1 MIKYPL
7 SVFLDTNIFKG
18 CRYDFGSS
26 SILELLKNLTKQG
39 KVKLFVSDIVVRE
52 TENHI
57 KADIAEAIS
66 KFKKARK
73 SISSTL
79 SSSIVKGTNLAE
91 IFELPLQSTVQDN
104 ALIRFKEFLGSAN
117 SVILDS
123 SSIDIESILND
134 YFIGRA
140 PFEQNENKKHEFPDA
155 LIASKL
161 KLEFSE
167 VKPLFVISGDGG
179 FKKALSDVRG
189 FVCLKSV
196 KELLD
201 LINRQDEMYTS
212 ITQYLL
218 DTNSRTLVAEFINQ
232 MLENIDI
239 EVNGLNCD
247 RKGLCEGCE
256 YEETIMTSIT
266 DLDFELSSVDEINEL
281 AVSITLSCKA
291 KIFVRCKYND
301 YENSIWDSEEKKY
314 IFLSTREVEEE
325 HEPDFECSL
334 ELRVSQENDSIHF
347 NPMNVSVDIELDQ
360 YSRVSQNFI
369 NQEDDE
375 LVAKCDMAD
384 TLEEYYRH

>member
-1 MIKYPL
+1 M
-7 SVFLDTNIFKG
+7 DTNIFKS

-26 SILELLKNLTKQG
+26 SVLELLKNLADQG

-52 TENHI
+52 TEKHI

-66 KFKKARK
+66 NFKKARK

-79 SSSIVKGTNLAE
+79 STSIVKDTHLAE
-91 IFELPLQSTVQDN
+91 IFELPMQSTVQDN
-104 ALIRFKEFLGSAN
+104 ALISFKEFLDSAN
-117 SVILDS
+117 SVMLDS
-123 SSIDIESILND
+123 SGIDIESILDD

-167 VKPLFVISGDGG
+167 MKPLFVISGDDG
-179 FKKALSDVRG
+179 FKKAFSDIRG

-212 ITQYLL
+212 ITRYLL
-218 DTNSRTLVAEFINQ
+218 DTNSRKLVAEFIKQ
-232 MLENIDI
+232 MLETTDI
-239 EVNGLNCD
+239 EVNGLDCD
-247 RKGLCEGCE
+247 RKGLCEGYE
-256 YEETIMTSIT
+256 YEETIVTSIT
-266 DLDFELSSVDEINEL
+266 DIDFDLSSVDEINEL
-281 AVSITLSCKA
+281 SVSLTLSCKA
-291 KIFVRCKYND
+291 KISALCTYND
-301 YENSIWDSEEKKY
+301 YENSIWDSEEKEY
-314 IFLSTREVEEE
+314 IFLSTGEVEEE

-334 ELRVSQENDSIHF
+334 ELSVLQENDSIHF
-347 NPMNVSVDIELDQ
+347 SPMNASVDIELDQ

-375 LVAKCDMAD
+375 LAAKCDMAD